1 MKAKFRIVGIFL
13 TLLFA
18 SCNQEKKEVV
28 TDEKPE
34 PKVETFDVTVEVIVK
49 KDDDLIVYYR
59 DETNEWFDEDHAIWK
74 NVKGSDQVQT
84 LTFSLPEAVL
94 PNNLRFDFSK
104 NPEQEPVK
112 ILKIKISYLGK
123 TFEVNEENMGKY
135 FQPNEHVKFDDA
147 TKLYTPIKNA
157 EGVYDPF
164 LSITIDFYNEMDK
177 LIKGI

>member
-1 MKAKFRIVGIFL
+1 MKVKFTIASVIL
-13 TLLFA
+13 TLFLV

-28 TDEKPE
+28 TEGKPE

-59 DETNEWFDEDHAIWK
+59 DETNEWFDEDHAIWQ

-112 ILKIKISYLGK
+112 ILKIKLSYLGK
-123 TFEVNEENMGKY
+123 SFEVNEENMFKY
-135 FQPNEHVKFDDA
+135 FQTNEHVKYDTE
-147 TKLYTPIKNA
+147 TKLFTPIKNE

-164 LSITIDFYNEMDK
+164 LSITIDLYNEIDK

>member
-135 FQPNEHVKFDDA
+135 FPKRNRFYQHRNYYHHIYNPHVN
-147 TKLYTPIKNA
+147 PISLFR
-157 EGVYDPF
+157 Y
-164 LSITIDFYNEMDK
+164 ICYNH
-177 LIKGI
+177 